1 MLGAEAVAVDT
12 TLEAIKIAAQGG
24 AAVVAIIVTFRFLA
38 HLKDEREANAHERAL
53 DRESFQS
60 SIQHVADAHERVM
73 ASVASNLHEVREST
87 VRLEARIE
95 HIAAQRKAV

>member
-60 SIQHVADAHERVM
+60 GIANVTAAHERVM
-73 ASVASNLHEVREST
+73 ASVATNLQDVREST
-87 VRLEARIE
+87 VRLEARLE
-95 HIAAQRKAV
+95 HLSEKRKAV